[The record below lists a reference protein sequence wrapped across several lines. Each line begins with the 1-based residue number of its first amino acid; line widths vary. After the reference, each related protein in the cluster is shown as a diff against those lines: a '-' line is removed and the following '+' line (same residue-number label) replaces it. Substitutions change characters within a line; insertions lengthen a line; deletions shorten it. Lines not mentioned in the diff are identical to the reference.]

1 MGKINS
7 ERLLTR
13 EEVAEYYGISKRFL
27 EACVYKSK
35 GPRVVRLG
43 RMVRYRPSDIDAWI
57 EANTCAGDDQ

>member
-1 MGKINS
+1 MVKIIS

-13 EEVAEYYGISKRFL
+13 EEVAQSYGISKRYL
-27 EACVYKSK
+27 EACTYKGR

-57 EANTCAGDDQ
+57 EANTCAGDD